1 MLAAVLQ
8 LVHHTAAVSY
18 SRLRYG
24 TCDTAN
30 RHQKFELDGARIKD
44 VETGRCVAVQGCRL
58 DFPYVDQGVSDPNNA
73 FGHVVL
79 DVCGSDACGGKS
91 TQWKQSTPDFWE
103 SELSAGHTPAHC
115 YGLNVV
121 SKKDPTTNH
130 NAAEGVWELIV
141 WPFSPAEP
149 CLVAADNTI
158 FHFSAATGQLSGG
171 NVTHLGRPISGRP
184 RFLDWMW
191 RCHELLRASL
201 SVRGTVRAIKLGRV
215 HYSAAGTLPR
225 RVPRRWYWLQR
236 WRSEC
241 RARTA
246 THLLAVSWG
255 YNHITWPGVKCVR
268 S

>member
-1 MLAAVLQ
+1 MMCSHRNVMLAAVLQ

-91 TQWKQSTPDFWE
+91 TQWKQSTPDLWE

-158 FHFSAATGQLSGG
+158 FHFTAATGQLRVGATS
-171 NVTHLGRPISGRP
+171 PISDAQSADGRGSWTGCGDATNCCVQAYP
-184 RFLDWMW
+184 
-191 RCHELLRASL
+191 CVAPCELS
-201 SVRGTVRAIKLGRV
+201 S
-215 HYSAAGTLPR
+215 
-225 RVPRRWYWLQR
+225 
-236 WRSEC
+236 
-241 RARTA
+241 
-246 THLLAVSWG
+246 
-255 YNHITWPGVKCVR
+255 
-268 S
+268 